1 MEFKEGSN
9 TGQNNSFNE
18 TNLGDNSQYIDNPGR
33 VTINNNGPRSARI
46 AKDYARLRDEIGKEV
61 DSKTKDKVKF
71 YETKIPG
78 TKDVIEKLTDGGF
91 KPSRIREAERLKE
104 FWGKEAL
111 RYADYPYA
119 QDINFVLYTRIVR
132 EFEVYITPMVEDGEP
147 LRDIMV
153 KIHEQIVKPI
163 VELLECSGEDD
174 ENLRY
179 TYDHIYGIIYYLTGN
194 CHLNWKDY
202 DDDNV

>member
-9 TGQNNSFNE
+9 TGQNNTYKE
-18 TNLGDNSQYIDNPGR
+18 VILGNNSQNIGQAGK
-33 VTINNNGPRSARI
+33 VIINNNGTCSARI
-46 AKDYARLRDEIGKEV
+46 AKDYAKLRDAIGEKV
-61 DSKTKDKVKF
+61 DPKTKDKVRY

-78 TKDVIEKLTDGGF
+78 TKDVIEKLNDGGF
-91 KPSRIREAERLKE
+91 KPSRIKEAERLKE

-119 QDINFVLYTRIVR
+119 QDINFLLYTRIVR

-147 LRDIMV
+147 LRDILV

-163 VELLECSGEDD
+163 MEILESSGEDD

-202 DDDNV
+202 DNDNL

>member
-9 TGQNNSFNE
+9 AGQDNIYNE
-18 TNLGDNSQYIDNPGR
+18 NNLGDNSQYIHQAEK
-33 VTINNNGPRSARI
+33 VTIINNGPRSARI
-46 AKDYARLRDEIGKEV
+46 AKDYVRLREEIGKEV
-61 DSKTKDKVKF
+61 DPKTKEKVKY

-78 TKDVIEKLTDGGF
+78 TKDIIAKLTDGGF
-91 KPSRIREAERLKE
+91 KPKRIKEAERLKE
-104 FWGKEAL
+104 LWSKEAL
-111 RYADYPYA
+111 RYADYPNA
-119 QDINFVLYTRIVR
+119 QDINLILYSKIVR

-153 KIHEQIVKPI
+153 KIHEKIVKPTM
-163 VELLECSGEDD
+163 ELLDSSGDDD

-202 DDDNV
+202 DNDNL

>member
-9 TGQNNSFNE
+9 TGQNNKFE
-18 TNLGDNSQYIDNPGR
+18 EITLGPNSQNIGKADK
-33 VTINNNGPRSARI
+33 VIINNHGTRSARL
-46 AKDYARLRDEIGKEV
+46 ARDYAQLREALGKKV
-61 DSKTKDKVKF
+61 DPKTREKVKY

-78 TKDVIEKLTDGGF
+78 TKDGIEKLTDGGF
-91 KPSRIREAERLKE
+91 KPSRIKEAERLKE

-147 LRDIMV
+147 LRDILV

-163 VELLECSGEDD
+163 IELLESSGEDD

-202 DDDNV
+202 DDDNL